1 MDVKIV
7 VLINDVHAADN
18 PIYGYIFCII
28 FVYSYKF
35 KLNELMDQYRKK
47 TFVLLERGNGLKP
60 IWCCPRLG
68 CILIL
73 HCWHLA
79 KAELTM
85 FFSFLVEEKPHSKRL
100 GMS

>member
-7 VLINDVHAADN
+7 VIINDVHAADN

-47 TFVLLERGNGLKP
+47 KEEMVLNLFDVV
-60 IWCCPRLG
+60 LG
-68 CILIL
+68 
-73 HCWHLA
+73 
-79 KAELTM
+79 
-85 FFSFLVEEKPHSKRL
+85 
-100 GMS
+100 